1 MAETAREPPAELTR
15 TALGRPRE
23 CGPGSAPVPTP
34 ELGLYRRA
42 RVWFEPTA
50 SRAIIQTGKE
60 IPGARRSWRGGVS
73 PTGCVF
79 SEMNLGHQSVE
90 HGPKASFEG
99 DAPVRA

>member
-15 TALGRPRE
+15 TALGRPSE

-34 ELGLYRRA
+34 ELGFYRRA
-42 RVWFEPTA
+42 RERFEPKA
-50 SRAIIQTGKE
+50 SRAIIQTGKDS
-60 IPGARRSWRGGVS
+60 GARRRWGGGMS

-90 HGPKASFEG
+90 HGPKASFDG